1 MRHGFLLIDKPIG
14 FTSHDAVAVVR
25 RNFHER
31 SVGHLGTL
39 DPSATGLLVC
49 AVGRKALKV
58 IELFADLRKEYIA
71 EVTLG
76 AVSTTYDRDGV
87 IEATPPKSG
96 WVLPEQAAVQ
106 RLIHERFLGKIS
118 QVPPA
123 FSAVHVGGERA
134 YRKARQGRGVNIPPH
149 DVTVHACDIVAY
161 EYPQLRLRI
170 ECGSGTYIRSL
181 AHDLGH
187 LLFCGGYL
195 SALRR
200 TKVGE
205 WSIENAVS
213 LESATWTDILP
224 LKDILTPFP
233 RLDLTADDFENVRYG
248 RFLEREVEKHTF
260 GWFEDLP
267 VALLEPAGEGTSHAR
282 KVL

>member
-39 DPSATGLLVC
+39 DPLATGLLVC
-49 AVGRKALKV
+49 AVGKKALKV

-76 AVSTTYDRDGV
+76 AVSTSNDRDGV
-87 IEATPPKSG
+87 IEQTPPKSG
-96 WVLPEQAAVQ
+96 WVMPEQAAVQ
-106 RLIHERFLGKIS
+106 RLIHDRFLGTIS

-134 YRKARQGRGVNIPPH
+134 YRKARQGRGVNIPPR
-149 DVTVHACDIVAY
+149 DVTIHSCDVLSY
-161 EYPQLRLRI
+161 DFPLLRLRI
-170 ECGSGTYIRSL
+170 DCGSGTYIRSL

-195 SALRR
+195 SALCR

-205 WSIENAVS
+205 WSLDDAVS

-224 LKDILTPFP
+224 LKDILAPFP
-233 RLDLTADDFENVRYG
+233 RIDLMADDLDDVRCG
-248 RFLEREVEKHTF
+248 RFLEREVEKNTF

-267 VALLEPAGEGTSHAR
+267 VALLEPAGEGMAHAR